1 MTATEELRQLLDERG
16 VEWRRTPHYSSE
28 SMDNE
33 TVFCGIG
40 IEWMA
45 SDHLNG
51 RLGLRA
57 LKYEVTPEQAVEA
70 TLGRGTLASMPDQ
83 ISHPSHYGEVEPWDF
98 EPKMPSSGSPF
109 VDHLRMAA
117 VEYIW
122 RAPLKGGVTDLEK
135 AANVLEKAADY
146 ARGGLS

>member
-1 MTATEELRQLLDERG
+1 MSDK
-16 VEWRRTPHYSSE
+16 VEH
-28 SMDNE
+28 
-33 TVFCGIG
+33 
-40 IEWMA
+40 
-45 SDHLNG
+45 
-51 RLGLRA
+51 
-57 LKYEVTPEQAVEA
+57 
-70 TLGRGTLASMPDQ
+70 PD
-83 ISHPSHYGEVEPWDF
+83 HYGANGFEPWDI
-98 EPKMPSSGSPF
+98 EPYMPASGSAY

>member
-1 MTATEELRQLLDERG
+1 MSDK
-16 VEWRRTPHYSSE
+16 VEH
-28 SMDNE
+28 
-33 TVFCGIG
+33 
-40 IEWMA
+40 
-45 SDHLNG
+45 
-51 RLGLRA
+51 
-57 LKYEVTPEQAVEA
+57 
-70 TLGRGTLASMPDQ
+70 PD
-83 ISHPSHYGEVEPWDF
+83 HYGANGFEPWDF